1 MDILWAHMGPL
12 YMVYSLSSICTK
24 DVLDFNLQVG
34 LMTISPGE
42 PNSFTS
48 MVVELVVTGGPEQE
62 AEVGDTATLL
72 CNVTPSADPLLTW
85 YKLRTGGTRT
95 RILEQVFGEPWF
107 GNLTIVGV
115 TREDSGTYVC
125 EASNQFGDEEAT
137 VDLIILSKFSIQL
150 KAKLLLCNRQHK
162 VDTCSK
168 CASISK

>member
-1 MDILWAHMGPL
+1 
-12 YMVYSLSSICTK
+12 
-24 DVLDFNLQVG
+24 
-34 LMTISPGE
+34 MTISPDE
-42 PNSFTS
+42 PDTFTS

-107 GNLTIVGV
+107 GYLTIVDV

-137 VDLIILSKFSIQL
+137 VDLIILSKFSTQL
-150 KAKLLLCNRQHK
+150 KAKILRQHK